1 MKVKNIIKRATSAIA
16 ALALG
21 VTSLTSTLAS
31 AEAVNPNP
39 THTAE
44 NINFSYT
51 EGYIKYDAH
60 AGYPFPN
67 GTNDERMWI
76 IKLNN
81 QTYGNLCIHAG
92 TTINSG
98 STPYYSYQATSTGE
112 ANSDYW
118 ENQLSDGQRYT
129 VGLLMYYG
137 YPNGIE
143 NMSSSL
149 GATSGAAM
157 DATQMLVWEATQGTR
172 VLPDDYSIR
181 TDYSSYTH
189 MQYHYTDGAK
199 DYQYTPLRDLYYKL
213 NASHT
218 VDVQLTAD
226 GKAYYN
232 YLVNKIANHKALP
245 SVAYN
250 TETKAKQ
257 NATTL
262 KFNKSTKRYE
272 ATITTNEALF
282 EDFNARTAIGNLGVN
297 VVKQGNTAAN
307 GDATYLLHTAKYFS
321 GTKVTEKMIKQSTQP
336 HANRTPYGTGL
347 QVWAQKV
354 TSTTNPQ
361 DTSVQQ
367 TVTGSQADP
376 VSAFLAI
383 NAEEARGDF
392 TVVKKSVSSTGV
404 EDAALAE
411 SVRTDAKFMVFDTT
425 AERYI
430 KTSIDAQGNYV
441 YVSSTGYSNTS
452 TDAGTIFKLDANG
465 KFKITNLPLGR
476 KYKVVEFETAT
487 QYTIPEG
494 TVEVTLSE
502 QNISQT
508 TTQLNQE
515 KSKLY
520 VSKKVIAEA
529 DDTKHINGAELAGA
543 KMAIVA
549 EDGTTFAE
557 WTSDGKEH
565 LVEDIPEGKYT
576 LKELAAPDGY
586 QIATDIEFTV
596 GKNNVVTADSV
607 TVQSKD
613 DIPLIVMSD
622 AVTKTEI
629 SKINAATS
637 KELAGAELTLYDW
650 NDKEVEKWTS
660 TDKAHVIYGLVVGK
674 TYRLS
679 ESLAPIGFA
688 TTTDIT
694 FTVESVDDNGKP
706 IVTKAVMIDE
716 VARGTLKVKKRSEG
730 NTQIANINYILEGQA
745 DAGFDFKVEKRTDE
759 NGEIVFE
766 KIPVGTYTITE
777 DGSTVPAAY
786 LVAEPQKVTIQYA
799 QTTEATFYN
808 KLKKGSIKLSKRT
821 EGDLNVSN
829 IKFTLKGTADCGAYV
844 ERTATTD
851 DKGVAYFND
860 IYVGTYE
867 VIEDCETVPTAYLVA
882 DSVSVKVEYAK
893 TTDVEVFNEQKTG
906 SIQLTKRTS
915 DNNGNAVANIKFT
928 LSGKADS
935 GVDVN
940 ISAVTDASGK
950 ATFENV
956 PIGTYEITEDGTT
969 VPTGYLVADKQSVK
983 VEYAK
988 TSNVTFVNERTPD
1001 TPPDTPPQ
1009 TGYHENNPML
1019 VVLLIGIAAIGA
1031 MTLIARRN
1039 KEKD

>member
-1 MKVKNIIKRATSAIA
+1 MKIKNIIKRATSAIA
-16 ALALG
+16 AAALG

-44 NINFSYT
+44 SINFSYT

-81 QTYGNLCIHAG
+81 QSYGNLCIHAG
-92 TTINSG
+92 THINSG

-157 DATQMLVWEATQGTR
+157 DATQMLIWEATQGTR
-172 VLPDDYSIR
+172 VLPDDYYDR
-181 TDYSSYTH
+181 ADYSSYAN
-189 MQYHYTDGAK
+189 MQYHWTDGTK
-199 DYQYTPLRDLYYKL
+199 DYQYTALRDLYYKL

-218 VDVQLTAD
+218 VDAQLTAD

-232 YLVNKIANHKALP
+232 YLVNKIVHHKDIP
-245 SVAYN
+245 SITYK
-250 TETKAKQ
+250 TETKARQ
-257 NATTL
+257 NAITL
-262 KFNKSTKRYE
+262 KFNKNTKRYE

-282 EDFNARTAIGNLGVN
+282 EDLGARTAIGNLGIN
-297 VVKQGNTAAN
+297 VAKQGATAAN
-307 GDATYLLHTAKYFS
+307 GNATYLLHTAKYFS

-430 KTSIDAQGNYV
+430 KTSLDAQGNYV

-476 KYKVVEFETAT
+476 KYKVVEFETAKH
-487 QYTIPEG
+487 YTIPEG

-508 TTQLNQE
+508 ETQLNQE

-520 VSKKVIAEA
+520 VSKKVVAEA

-650 NDKEVEKWTS
+650 NDNEVEKWTS

-694 FTVESVDDNGKP
+694 FTVAGVDANGKP
-706 IVTKAVMIDE
+706 IVTKAEMIDE
-716 VARGTLKVKKRSEG
+716 VAKGTLKIKKRTEG
-730 NTQIANINYILEGQA
+730 NLNIEGIKFVLTGTTKTGDTYTAEGVTDAKGEIEFTVPTGIYTVSEDKATCPEAYIVAPSKDNVEVLYAQQTDVEFFNAEKTGSIKIQKRTEGDINLEGIEFTLSGKSTSGRDISITSKT
-745 DAGFDFKVEKRTDE
+745 DANGVAEFK
-759 NGEIVFE
+759 N
-766 KIPVGTYTITE
+766 IPIGDYTVKE
-777 DGSTVPAAY
+777 SGGVNAAY
-786 LVAEPQKVTIQYA
+786 LIAEPQKVTVLYA
-799 QTTEATFYN
+799 QETSAEFFN
-808 KLKKGSIKLSKRT
+808 ELKKGSIKVQK
-821 EGDLNVSN
+821 
-829 IKFTLKGTADCGAYV
+829 
-844 ERTATTD
+844 
-851 DKGVAYFND
+851 
-860 IYVGTYE
+860 
-867 VIEDCETVPTAYLVA
+867 
-882 DSVSVKVEYAK
+882 K
-893 TTDVEVFNEQKTG
+893 TTDMT
-906 SIQLTKRTS
+906 
-915 DNNGNAVANIKFT
+915 NIEGITFT
-928 LSGKADS
+928 LTGKSDAGTDVTISGK
-935 GVDVN
+935 
-940 ISAVTDASGK
+940 TDANGVVEFK
-950 ATFENV
+950 DI
-956 PIGTYEITEDGTT
+956 PIGTYKITESG
-969 VPTGYLVADKQSVK
+969 VPAGYLVADPQ
-983 VEYAK
+983 
-988 TSNVTFVNERTPD
+988 NVTVLYAQTVEATFINEE
-1001 TPPDTPPQ
+1001 TPPDTPPSTPPQ
-1009 TGYHENNPML
+1009 TGYTKNSTMIIVML
-1019 VVLLIGIAAIGA
+1019 VAVAAIA
-1031 MTLIARRN
+1031 CAAFIVKR
-1039 KEKD
+1039 KED

>member
-1 MKVKNIIKRATSAIA
+1 MTSAIA
-16 ALALG
+16 AVALG

-31 AEAVNPNP
+31 AEAMNPNP

-44 NINFSYT
+44 SINFSYT

-81 QTYGNLCIHAG
+81 QSYGNLCIHAG
-92 TTINSG
+92 THINSG

-157 DATQMLVWEATQGTR
+157 DATQMLIWEATQGTR
-172 VLPDDYSIR
+172 VLPDDYKDR
-181 TDYSSYTH
+181 TDFSSYAH
-189 MQYHYTDGAK
+189 MQYHWTDGTK
-199 DYQYTPLRDLYYKL
+199 EYQYTALRDLYYKL
-213 NASHT
+213 NASHA
-218 VDVQLTAD
+218 VDAQLTAD

-232 YLVNKIANHKALP
+232 YLVNKIVHHKDIP
-245 SVAYN
+245 SVAYVDEDDAEDN
-250 TETKAKQ
+250 PI
-257 NATTL
+257 TL
-262 KFNKSTKRYE
+262 KVNKNTKRYE

-282 EDFNARTAIGNLGVN
+282 EDFNARTAIGNLGIN
-297 VVKQGNTAAN
+297 VAKQGATAAN
-307 GDATYLLHTAKYFS
+307 GNATYLLHTAKYFS

-430 KTSIDAQGNYV
+430 KTSLDAQGNYQ
-441 YVSSTGYSNTS
+441 YVSSDGYSNTS
-452 TDAGTIFKLDANG
+452 SNPGTIFKLDANG

-487 QYTIPEG
+487 HYTIPEG

-508 TTQLNQE
+508 TTQLNHE

-543 KMAIVA
+543 KMAIIA
-549 EDGTTFAE
+549 EDGTTFAS

-565 LVEDIPEGKYT
+565 LVEGVPEGKYT

-586 QIATDIEFTV
+586 QIATDIKFTV
-596 GKNNVVTADSV
+596 GKNNAVTADGT

-637 KELAGAELTLYDW
+637 EELEGASLTLYDW
-650 NDKEVEKWTS
+650 NDNEVESWTS
-660 TDKAHVIYGLVVGK
+660 TTEPHKVYGLVVGK
-674 TYRLS
+674 TYRLH

-706 IVTKAVMIDE
+706 IVTKAEMIDE

-786 LVAEPQKVTIQYA
+786 LVADPQNVTVQYA
-799 QTTEATFYN
+799 QTTEVTFYN
-808 KLKKGSIKLSKRT
+808 KLKKGSIKLQKTAERDKIDNINFIL
-821 EGDLNVSN
+821 EGPADAGFDVKMEGKTSETGELTFNNVP
-829 IKFTLKGTADCGAYV
+829 I
-844 ERTATTD
+844 
-851 DKGVAYFND
+851 
-860 IYVGTYE
+860 GTYT
-867 VIEDCETVPTAYLVA
+867 ITEDGESVPTAYLVA
-882 DSVSVKVEYAK
+882 EPQKVTVQYAK
-893 TTDVEVFNEQKTG
+893 TTE
-906 SIQLTKRTS
+906 
-915 DNNGNAVANIKFT
+915 IKFYNELKKGT
-928 LSGKADS
+928 IIVQKETTDMSHIEGINFILEGPADAGFDVRMEAKSDKDGKL
-935 GVDVN
+935 
-940 ISAVTDASGK
+940 
-950 ATFENV
+950 TFDNV
-956 PIGTYEITEDGTT
+956 PIGTYTITEDGST
-969 VPTGYLVADKQSVK
+969 VPVGYLVAEPQSVT
-983 VEYAK
+983 VEYAQTVK
-988 TSNVTFVNERTPD
+988 VTFKNIEKPG

-1009 TGYHENNPML
+1009 TGYNGNSTMII
-1019 VVLLIGIAAIGA
+1019 VLLVGIAAIGA
-1031 MTLIARRN
+1031 ISLIARRS
-1039 KEKD
+1039 KED